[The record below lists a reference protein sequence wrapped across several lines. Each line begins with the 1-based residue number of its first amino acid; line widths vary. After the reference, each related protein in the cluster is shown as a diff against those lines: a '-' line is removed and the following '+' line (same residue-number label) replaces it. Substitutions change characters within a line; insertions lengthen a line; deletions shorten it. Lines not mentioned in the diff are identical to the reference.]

1 MAERES
7 GGTVDRVLSVV
18 LTLAALT
25 MAAVAVI
32 RLVLPGKP
40 PELPPGVEVA
50 AERFAS
56 WQDAIPHSIFVGG
69 DSTAAVTILEFADLE
84 CPVCRGF
91 EETMAQLLSER
102 GTEFQFRY
110 VSYPLVQ
117 HRFALPA
124 ARALECADS
133 LGKAPEW
140 IRTVYKFQDS
150 LGLKPWEEFAK
161 ESGIAETD
169 LVTRCA
175 QSADLYPRIE
185 AGRKLAGRVGIRGT
199 PTVLING
206 WKFTGALSFAFLDST
221 VTALSRQ

>member
-1 MAERES
+1 MAERTS
-7 GGTVDRVLSVV
+7 GGTLDRMLSV
-18 LTLAALT
+18 TLT
-25 MAAVAVI
+25 MAAVTMATVAVV
-32 RLVLPGKP
+32 RLFLPAQQSR
-40 PELPPGVEVA
+40 LPPGVEVA
-50 AERFAS
+50 AERFDLWREAL
-56 WQDAIPHSIFVGG
+56 PHSIFVGG
-69 DSTAAVTILEFADLE
+69 DSTAAVTIIEFADLE

-91 EETMAQLLSER
+91 EDTMAQLLSER

-110 VSYPLVQ
+110 VSYPLLQ

-150 LGLKPWEEFAK
+150 LGLKPWEQFAR
-161 ESGIAETD
+161 ESGIEESGMI
-169 LVTRCA
+169 TRCA
-175 QSADLYPRIE
+175 QSPQLYPRIE

-199 PTVLING
+199 PTLLING